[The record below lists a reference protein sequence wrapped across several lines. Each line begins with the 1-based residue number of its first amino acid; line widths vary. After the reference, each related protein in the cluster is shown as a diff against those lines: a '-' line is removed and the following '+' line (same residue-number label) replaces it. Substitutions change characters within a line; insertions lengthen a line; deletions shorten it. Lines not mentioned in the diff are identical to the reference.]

1 MDSLERAGPV
11 SSNCVR
17 ALYSGCHN
25 FVNEAA
31 ACWYSESTF
40 SPMFKVG
47 PVHMFEKRFNELAA
61 RHLTR
66 RLTPLHSGVGPVV
79 EMAGRHI
86 LLLAS
91 NDYLGLAMHPE
102 VIQSAIEATQRFG
115 AGAGAA
121 RLISGSLPPH
131 QELESA
137 LAQFK
142 GTEAA
147 LTFSSGYLTNIG
159 TIPALIGRGGLI
171 LADRLC
177 HASLI
182 DGCRLSAADF
192 RIYRHNDT
200 DHLVSL
206 LAKKH
211 RARRTLIVTDG
222 LFSMDGDLAPLPE
235 LSRLAQDYEAD
246 LYIDDAH
253 GTGVMGPHGR
263 GTAEHFGLNTQI
275 PFQMGT
281 LGKAFGSSGAYLAG
295 PSTLIHYLM
304 STNRSFIFT
313 TAPPPSSAAAAATA
327 LRVMQREPERRAR
340 LWANR
345 ERLFSGLTQLG
356 FSLSHSVSP
365 ICRKPVRR
373 RRVCSG
379 DSSSYRS
386 GRHQPHPRHGD
397 VRTHPQPHRSRSH
410 RISTGRAI
418 GGADLIEPLTYLN

>member
-1 MDSLERAGPV
+1 
-11 SSNCVR
+11 
-17 ALYSGCHN
+17 
-25 FVNEAA
+25 
-31 ACWYSESTF
+31 
-40 SPMFKVG
+40 
-47 PVHMFEKRFNELAA
+47 MFEQRLNELAA

-66 RLTPLHSGVGPVV
+66 RLTPLHSSVGPVV
-79 EMAGRHI
+79 EIEGRQI

-115 AGAGAA
+115 TGAGAS

-142 GTEAA
+142 GTEAT
-147 LTFSSGYLTNIG
+147 LTFSSGYLANIG
-159 TIPALIGRGGLI
+159 TIPALVEQGGLI

-200 DHLVSL
+200 DHLRSL
-206 LAKKH
+206 LAK
-211 RARRTLIVTDG
+211 RRQVRRTLIVTDG

-235 LSRLAQDYEAD
+235 LSRLAQDYEAE

-263 GTAEHFGLNTQI
+263 GTAEHFNIEPQI
-275 PFQMGT
+275 PFHMGT

-295 PSTLIHYLM
+295 TSIVIRYLM
-304 STNRSFIFT
+304 NTSRSFIFT
-313 TAPPPSSAAAAATA
+313 TAPPPSSAAAATAA
-327 LRVMQREPERRAR
+327 LRILQREPERRAR

-345 ERLFSGLTQLG
+345 ERLFSGLTHMG
-356 FSLSHSVSP
+356 FSLSPSASP
-365 ICRKPVRR
+365 IMPILVGNADTALSFAEHLFVEGVYAPAIRPPTVPDATSRI
-373 RRVCSG
+373 RVTVTSEHT
-379 DSSSYRS
+379 SS
-386 GRHQPHPRHGD
+386 HLDQALIAF
-397 VRTHPQPHRSRSH
+397 Q
-410 RISTGRAI
+410 RA
-418 GGADLIEPLTYLN
+418 GESARLI

>member
-1 MDSLERAGPV
+1 
-11 SSNCVR
+11 
-17 ALYSGCHN
+17 
-25 FVNEAA
+25 
-31 ACWYSESTF
+31 
-40 SPMFKVG
+40 MF
-47 PVHMFEKRFNELAA
+47 HEQLDELAA

-79 EMAGRHI
+79 DMAGRQT
-86 LLLAS
+86 LLFAS

-102 VIQSAIEATQRFG
+102 VIQAAVEATQRFG

-121 RLISGSLPPH
+121 RLVSGSLPPH
-131 QELESA
+131 QELETA

-147 LTFSSGYLTNIG
+147 LTYGSGYLANIG

-200 DHLVSL
+200 DHLRSL
-206 LAKKH
+206 LAA
-211 RARRTLIVTDG
+211 RRQTRRTLIVTDG

-235 LSRLAQDYEAD
+235 LNRLAQEYEAD

-263 GTAEHFGLNTQI
+263 GTVEHFGLDTQI

-281 LGKAFGSSGAYLAG
+281 LGKAFGSSGAYIAG
-295 PSTLIHYLM
+295 PSTLIQYLM
-304 STNRSFIFT
+304 NTSRSFIFT
-313 TAPPPSSAAAAATA
+313 TAPPPSSAAAATTA
-327 LRVMQREPERRAR
+327 LRIIQREPERRAR

-345 ERLFSGLTQLG
+345 ERLFTGLTQLG
-356 FSLSHSVSP
+356 FNLSPSVSP
-365 ICRKPVRR
+365 IIPILVGSAETALSFAEHLFEEGIYAPAIRPPTVP
-373 RRVCSG
+373 
-379 DSSSYRS
+379 DA
-386 GRHQPHPRHGD
+386 
-397 VRTHPQPHRSRSH
+397 TSRI
-410 RISTGRAI
+410 RITVTAEHTAVHIDQALAAFQRA
-418 GGADLIEPLTYLN
+418 GQSAGLI